1 MTKKHPR
8 IWTWFIV
15 SLILVVLA
23 ACSSGGGNTSSSG
36 GNTSGSGNTSS
47 GNTGDNNS
55 ASDGPRYT
63 FRLAETHPAEYPT
76 TLGDRKFAELVNE
89 RTNGRITIDVFPS
102 AQLGEERAAI
112 EQVQLGAIEF
122 TRVSTGPMAEFNQD
136 FGVFSLPYIFDDDD
150 HVWRFLLSDAGDA
163 LLDSL
168 QGSGFQGLAWY
179 SSGSRNFYSSKPLNS
194 IEDLKGMKIRVQ
206 ENQVNIALMD
216 ALGASATPMPYG
228 EVYSSLQTGVIDAAE
243 NNFPS
248 YYSSGHYEVA
258 PYMILDGHQ
267 RVPEV
272 LIVSKTVWDKLSKED
287 QEIIR
292 QSAIDSIAYQ
302 REKWAEYEKESE
314 TMVRAAGSVIT
325 EVTDIKPW
333 QEAVKP
339 VIDQYRDK
347 YADILAAIDAAR

>member
-1 MTKKHPR
+1 MTKKHSS
-8 IWTWFIV
+8 IMTWFVV

-23 ACSSGGGNTSSSG
+23 ACSSGGGNT
-36 GNTSGSGNTSS
+36 TS
-47 GNTGDNNS
+47 NTGSNSSNNKS
-55 ASDGPRYT
+55 SSDGPRYT
-63 FRLAETHPAEYPT
+63 FRLAETHPADYPT
-76 TLGDRKFAELVNE
+76 TLGDKKFAELVSE
-89 RTNGRITIDVFPS
+89 RTGGRITIDVFPS

-150 HVWRFLLSDAGDA
+150 HVWRFLLSDTGNQM
-163 LLDSL
+163 LDSL
-168 QGSGFQGLAWY
+168 QDSGFQGLAWY
-179 SSGSRNFYSSKPLNS
+179 SSGSRSFYSSRPLNS
-194 IEDLKGMKIRVQ
+194 IEDLKGLKVRVI
-206 ENQVNIALMD
+206 ENQLNIAIME

-228 EVYSSLQTGVIDAAE
+228 EVYSALQTGVIDAAE
-243 NNFPS
+243 NNYPS

-258 PYMILDGHQ
+258 KYMILDGHQ

-272 LIVSKTVWDKLSKED
+272 LLVSKTVWDKLSPED
-287 QEIIR
+287 QQIIR
-292 QSAIDSIAYQ
+292 QAAIDSIEYQ

-314 TMVRAAGSVIT
+314 EAVRAAGSIIT

-339 VIDQYRDK
+339 VIEQYRDK
-347 YADILAAIDAAR
+347 YASILDAIDAIR